1 MKIYVYAICK
11 DEKAFADRWMDSMSE
26 ADGVYVLD
34 TGSQDGTPA
43 ALASRGAWVACR
55 EIVPWRFD
63 KARNLSLDLVPEDAD
78 LCVCTDLDEVFEK
91 GWRKKLEQAA
101 LMQSCP
107 QYRCRFVWS
116 HGEDGREGMV
126 FWQNKIHCRHG
137 FVWHYPVHEV
147 LQWQGEKEY
156 TLGDAVGVC
165 LHHWPDSQK
174 SRGQYL
180 PLLELA
186 AREEP
191 EDPRCAHYLGRE
203 YMYQGDWN
211 KAEEELLR
219 HLALPRSTWEAE
231 RAASMRYLARCCLET
246 GRRKEALRWFYRAV
260 AEAPSLRESYVECA
274 WYFSQE
280 ENWPGVLL
288 MSQSALAITQRDKT
302 YINEDFAWGSVPWDL
317 SALAF
322 WHLGQKEKACFYG
335 ARALEKEPENQ
346 RLKENLAFYQGEK

>member
-55 EIVPWRFD
+55 EVVPWRFD
-63 KARNLSLDLVPEDAD
+63 KARNLSLDLVPQDAD

-126 FWQNKIHCRHG
+126 FWQNKIHRRHG

-156 TLGDAVGVC
+156 VLGEAAGVS
-165 LHHWPDSQK
+165 LHHWPDPQK

-191 EDPRCAHYLGRE
+191 EAPRCAHYLGR
-203 YMYQGDWN
+203 
-211 KAEEELLR
+211 
-219 HLALPRSTWEAE
+219 
-231 RAASMRYLARCCLET
+231 
-246 GRRKEALRWFYRAV
+246 
-260 AEAPSLRESYVECA
+260 
-274 WYFSQE
+274 
-280 ENWPGVLL
+280 
-288 MSQSALAITQRDKT
+288 
-302 YINEDFAWGSVPWDL
+302 
-317 SALAF
+317 
-322 WHLGQKEKACFYG
+322 
-335 ARALEKEPENQ
+335 
-346 RLKENLAFYQGEK
+346 

>member
-1 MKIYVYAICK
+1 
-11 DEKAFADRWMDSMSE
+11 
-26 ADGVYVLD
+26 
-34 TGSQDGTPA
+34 
-43 ALASRGAWVACR
+43 
-55 EIVPWRFD
+55 
-63 KARNLSLDLVPEDAD
+63 
-78 LCVCTDLDEVFEK
+78 
-91 GWRKKLEQAA
+91 
-101 LMQSCP
+101 
-107 QYRCRFVWS
+107 
-116 HGEDGREGMV
+116 MV
-126 FWQNKIHCRHG
+126 FWQNKIHRRHG

-147 LQWQGEKEY
+147 LQWQGEKEVA
-156 TLGDAVGVC
+156 LGDAVGVC
-165 LHHWPDSQK
+165 LHHWPDPQK

-246 GRRKEALRWFYRAV
+246 GRRQEALRWFYRAV
-260 AEAPSLRESYVECA
+260 AEAPSLREGYVECA

-288 MSQSALAITQRDKT
+288 MSQSALALSQRDKT

-346 RLKENLAFYQGEK
+346 RLQQNLAFYQGEK